1 MNRFLL
7 LSVTLIASLAAATG
21 CAHST
26 RASSLAEMSTNDP
39 SWCPP
44 GEMDLSIGDAREA
57 APKRASAKRVETM
70 KPNAAQ
76 RPTRGAVHAA
86 LY

>member
-26 RASSLAEMSTNDP
+26 RAASVAEMSTSDP

-57 APKRASAKRVETM
+57 APKRGSARKVEM
-70 KPNAAQ
+70 KPNTSQ

-86 LY
+86 VY